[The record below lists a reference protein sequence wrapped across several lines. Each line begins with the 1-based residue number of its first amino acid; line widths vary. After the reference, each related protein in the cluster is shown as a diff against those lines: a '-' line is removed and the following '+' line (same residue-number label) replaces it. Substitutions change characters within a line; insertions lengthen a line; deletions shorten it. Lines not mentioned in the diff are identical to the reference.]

1 MAELIAGLLQRRVR
15 TDGASPLLT
24 YYDLD
29 SGERT
34 ELSAT
39 SFANWVAKT
48 AHLLVDELMLDA
60 GDQVRLALA
69 ESHPGHWV
77 TLIWELACWRT
88 GIVVSTAGHD
98 DSFATVIGPDTG
110 WASFGEPVILC
121 SLHPLGLP
129 ARVEA
134 PLLDYNTEVRGQPDR
149 FDAPAPAAC
158 APAWHAPD
166 TDLDQSDLLSIDPA
180 TAGRRL
186 IRPTDPWSTARDAI
200 LRPLVVGGSSVIVT
214 TTDTP
219 DPTRLAHLR
228 ETERTL

>member
-1 MAELIAGLLQRRVR
+1 MAELITGLLQRRVR

-48 AHLLVDELMLDA
+48 AHLLLDELMLDE
-60 GDQVRLALA
+60 GDRVELALA
-69 ESHPGHWV
+69 RSHPGHWV

-88 GIVVSTAGHD
+88 GIVVSVDPRAGR
-98 DSFATVIGPDTG
+98 AALVIGPDTD
-110 WASFGEPVILC
+110 WTTSGEPVVAC

-129 ARVEA
+129 GPSEA
-134 PLLDYNTEVRGQPDR
+134 PILDYNTEVRGQPDR
-149 FDAPAPAAC
+149 FDAASPPPT
-158 APAWHAPD
+158 APAWHSPG
-166 TDLDQSDLLSIDPA
+166 TDLDQSDLLSIDP
-180 TAGRRL
+180 TTTGRRL
-186 IRPTDPWSTARDAI
+186 ILPTDPWSTTRDAL
-200 LRPLVVGGSSVIVT
+200 LRPLVAGGSSVIVT
-214 TTDTP
+214 GHC

-228 ETERTL
+228 ETERCI